1 LSFLDERDESPR
13 RTRSTRRP
21 PDGPGTDNQTLRTR
35 RLIAAGVGV
44 LVLILLVLLIKSC
57 RESAKEQ
64 AFKDYARDVAALVQ
78 ESDQESK
85 ALFDLL
91 GKPGTQ
97 SPIELQSGVNGFR
110 TEAAQL
116 VDRANATSHPDELTG
131 AQTYLVESLE
141 FRRDGIG
148 KIAEL
153 LPTALGDKGDPAIEL
168 IARQMQDFLAS
179 DVIYSQRVIP
189 RMETAYKAEKLAGSV
204 NIPKSQ
210 FLPDISWLDAT
221 TVKDRISGLRSGTD
235 QAATPGLHGTSL
247 DSVVVKP
254 GGQTLQPGA
263 AVQIAASSNI
273 SFDVK
278 VTNGGESAERDVTVR
293 LSISGAGK
301 PITVEERIPTIAPG
315 EQKTVN
321 IPLAASPP
329 TGRPVT
335 ITVQVQA
342 VPGEKKLDNN
352 KATYPAVFTGG
363 Q

>member
-1 LSFLDERDESPR
+1 MSFLDERDEAPR
-13 RTRSTRRP
+13 RARTTRRP
-21 PDGPGTDNQTLRTR
+21 PDGPGTDTQTLRTR
-35 RLIAAGVGV
+35 RLIAAGVGILV
-44 LVLILLVLLIKSC
+44 LVLLVLLIKSC

-64 AFKDYARDVAALVQ
+64 AFKDYARDVGALVQ
-78 ESDQESK
+78 ESDHESK

-91 GKPGTQ
+91 SKPGTQ
-97 SPIELQSGVNGFR
+97 SPIELQSAVNGFR

-116 VDRANATSHPDELTG
+116 VDRANATSHPDELSG
-131 AQTYLVESLE
+131 AHVYLVETLE

-148 KIAEL
+148 NIARL
-153 LPTALGDKGDPAIEL
+153 LPTALGDKGDQAMEQ
-168 IARQMQDFLAS
+168 IAAQMQSFLAS
-179 DVIYSQRVIP
+179 DVIYAQRFEP
-189 RMETAYKAEKLAGSV
+189 RMKTAYEKEKLAGSV

-210 FLPDISWLDAT
+210 FLPDISWLDPD

-247 DSVVVKP
+247 DSVIVKP
-254 GGQTLQPGA
+254 GGQTLAPGG
-263 AVQIAASSNI
+263 AVEIAASSNI

-278 VTNGGESAERDVTVR
+278 ITNGGESEEKDVTVR
-293 LSISGAGK
+293 ISISGADK

-321 IPLAASPP
+321 IPLATAPP
-329 TGRPVT
+329 TGKPVT

>member
-1 LSFLDERDESPR
+1 LSFLDERDEAPR

-21 PDGPGTDNQTLRTR
+21 PSGPGTDTQTLRTR
-35 RLIAAGVGV
+35 RLIAGGVGV

-91 GKPGTQ
+91 QKPGTQ
-97 SPIELQSGVNGFR
+97 SPIELQSAVNGFR

-116 VDRANATSHPDELTG
+116 VDRANGTSHPDELSG
-131 AQTYLVESLE
+131 AQRYLVESFE

-148 KIAEL
+148 KIAQL
-153 LPTALGDKGDPAIEL
+153 LPTALGDKGDTAVAG
-168 IARQMQDFLAS
+168 IAGQMQNFLAS
-179 DVIYSQRVIP
+179 DVIYSQRFIP
-189 RMETAYKAEKLAGSV
+189 RMRAAFDKEKLTGSV
-204 NIPKSQ
+204 NIPESK
-210 FLPDISWLDAT
+210 FLPDSSWLDPKSVGDSIT
-221 TVKDRISGLRSGTD
+221 GLKSGNS

-247 DSVVVKP
+247 DAVVAKP
-254 GGQTLQPGA
+254 GGQTLQPGT
-263 AVQIAASSNI
+263 AVDIPASANI

-278 VTNGGESAERDVTVR
+278 VTNGGESAEKDVTVR
-293 LSISGAGK
+293 LAISGAGK

-321 IPLAASPP
+321 IPLAATPP

-363 Q
+363 